1 MNLFLMSDDYLDF
14 KIIRN
19 VLKYEHI
26 KIDNLGVLK
35 IETHI
40 PIIGQS
46 YNLGD
51 FDPNVFYLTNRY
63 NNNYLDKLKQFPIAV
78 RVYIVK
84 DKQMTSPLTFNDLQ
98 QIAWASLYDN
108 QIDAENDNKM
118 WDILD

>member
-63 NNNYLDKLKQFPIAV
+63 NNNYLDKLKQFLIAV